1 MVVRRGTGAKRLS
14 LMNSG
19 PPSTVDPDRHLA
31 CDQPGQGATDRNHCE
46 DPTLAQVHQHE
57 DETEDDPQRYAD
69 HNGED
74 HLVAGHLPS
83 GVDQRD
89 HDETEKPAKYVA
101 ADPRL

>member
-1 MVVRRGTGAKRLS
+1 MVMRRGTGAKRLS
-14 LMNSG
+14 LMDSV

-69 HNGED
+69 HNEED
-74 HLVAGHLPS
+74 HLRQVRCRGSTPPPSWSYLGHPCNK
-83 GVDQRD
+83 G
-89 HDETEKPAKYVA
+89 
-101 ADPRL
+101 